1 MMDPAVR
8 ILAKAIYDVV
18 DTEDERK
25 EELGK
30 TMRGDFNEF
39 DLRPHFEDLS
49 PNEKAACSDRAENLA
64 VEHNQA
70 EPTNGQIVR
79 NLERVLVD
87 RELLPRRRVE
97 RIDLAVAHRDK

>member
-70 EPTNGQIVR
+70 EPDAVRPDTDENGRPMID
-79 NLERVLVD
+79 NAPTD
-87 RELLPRRRVE
+87 TGMSWSDSPR
-97 RIDLAVAHRDK
+97 KP